1 MTIDK
6 SFDDKSLPVVSA
18 TEPVSPQNALD
29 RCLTCEKI
37 TTLTP
42 SMGFSAE
49 MATSVT
55 VILASFIGFPIS
67 TTHTLVGAVIGVG
80 IAKSVSKV
88 DFNQILKIVLSWV
101 VTIPTGA
108 IFTIAFY
115 VFLRFILF
123 V

>member
-1 MTIDK
+1 
-6 SFDDKSLPVVSA
+6 
-18 TEPVSPQNALD
+18 
-29 RCLTCEKI
+29 
-37 TTLTP
+37 
-42 SMGFSAE
+42 MGFSAE

-80 IAKSVSKV
+80 IAKSLSKV
-88 DFNQILKIVLSWV
+88 DFNQVLKIVVSWV